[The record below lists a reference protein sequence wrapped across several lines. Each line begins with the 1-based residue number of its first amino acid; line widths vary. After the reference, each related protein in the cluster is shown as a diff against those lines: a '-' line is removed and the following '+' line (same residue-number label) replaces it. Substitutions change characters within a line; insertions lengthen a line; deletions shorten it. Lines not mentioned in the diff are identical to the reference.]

1 MLVNASSD
9 AANHVKSL
17 AIDVERTLTAVGAD
31 TAASILNSAREAQM
45 AFNGAADRI
54 EKQLRRYTNR
64 LKEHKVDGSAQ
75 PCADVKETTSGVPG
89 VHVYAFN
96 AKKVPA
102 IRRSLFVLDSLDW
115 ENGDPDAM
123 RAASREYDRLLSRVR
138 AARTLGYA
146 TSNGNG
152 DFEITVTQT
161 DSVLVFGEAKWPDQP
176 FYYSAKVVGATGQEE
191 VRVILLMCNQQLL

>member
-1 MLVNASSD
+1 VARLESVLHPESVVF
-9 AANHVKSL
+9 VK
-17 AIDVERTLTAVGAD
+17 
-31 TAASILNSAREAQM
+31 
-45 AFNGAADRI
+45 GAALLGLLTLVGPVP
-54 EKQLRRYTNR
+54 EKTLI
-64 LKEHKVDGSAQ
+64 DGSAV
-75 PCADVKETTSGVPG
+75 PCADSRESTSGVPG

-96 AKKVPA
+96 AKKIPA

-161 DSVLVFGEAKWPDQP
+161 DSVLVFGEAKWPGEP
-176 FYYSAKVVGATGQEE
+176 FYYSSKVVGATGQEE
-191 VRVILLMCNQQLL
+191 VRVILLMCNEQLL

>member
-1 MLVNASSD
+1 LRVLRDTHHPESGVFLRGVALFGLLSLV
-9 AANHVKSL
+9 HPLPEK
-17 AIDVERTLTAVGAD
+17 TL
-31 TAASILNSAREAQM
+31 L
-45 AFNGAADRI
+45 
-54 EKQLRRYTNR
+54 
-64 LKEHKVDGSAQ
+64 DGSAQ

-96 AKKVPA
+96 AKKIPA

-138 AARTLGYA
+138 GARTLGYA

-152 DFEITVTQT
+152 DFEITVTQI
-161 DSVLVFGEAKWPDQP
+161 DSVLVFGEAKWPGEP
-176 FYYSAKVVGATGQEE
+176 FYYSAKVVGAIGQEE
-191 VRVILLMCNQQLL
+191 VRVVLLMCNQQLL

>member
-1 MLVNASSD
+1 VFLRGIALFGLL
-9 AANHVKSL
+9 SL
-17 AIDVERTLTAVGAD
+17 IHPVP
-31 TAASILNSAREAQM
+31 
-45 AFNGAADRI
+45 
-54 EKQLRRYTNR
+54 EKVL
-64 LKEHKVDGSAQ
+64 LDGSAQ
-75 PCADVKETTSGVPG
+75 PCADVKATTSGVPG

-102 IRRSLFVLDSLDW
+102 IRKSLYVLDTLEW

-123 RAASREYDRLLSRVR
+123 RAASREYDRLLSSVR
-138 AARTLGYA
+138 KAKTMGYA

-161 DSVLVFGEAKWPDQP
+161 DSVLVFGEAKWPGEP

-191 VRVILLMCNQQLL
+191 VRVVLLMCNQQLL